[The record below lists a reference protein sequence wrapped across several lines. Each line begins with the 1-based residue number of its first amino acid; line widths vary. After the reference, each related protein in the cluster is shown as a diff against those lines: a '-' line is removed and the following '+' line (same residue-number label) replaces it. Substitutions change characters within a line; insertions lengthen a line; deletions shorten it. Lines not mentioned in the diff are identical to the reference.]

1 MNDLHRVADTIE
13 NLVSDSAKDSL
24 LRSAVI
30 VIKQAIDRN
39 THWQSVKDKTTHQ
52 VTGNRSAVIR
62 NEHHAG
68 VFLEEGT
75 KDHPIAAKNAK
86 ALRFMWNGRVTF
98 RKSVHH
104 PGTKATR
111 FWSAGA
117 DTGIAEV
124 DRLLVAFG
132 DQVFLEVR

>member
-1 MNDLHRVADTIE
+1 MNDLHRVADAIE

-39 THWQSVKDKTTHQ
+39 TRWQSVKDKTTHQ

-75 KDHPIAAKNAK
+75 DPHIITAKNAK
-86 ALRFMWNGRVTF
+86 ALRFEIGGKVIF

-124 DRLLVAFG
+124 DRLLVVFG